1 MTATR
6 PKDTTM
12 RILFT
17 VIPEKTTFL
26 HTVPL
31 AWALRTA
38 GHEVMVASAPS
49 FAGTITQAGLT
60 AVPVGRDA
68 SLWRVDG
75 MNPKKLEESRPGLP
89 TPWNVVVEPDDV
101 SWLDQLY
108 GHFNAVE
115 QGHKPE
121 NFPIIAGVVDFARHW
136 QPDLIIWE
144 PLSYAGAIAAKA
156 CGAAHA
162 RMLWSID
169 ILGATREHYLRLRDE
184 QPPGERAD
192 PLAEWLGGYGRKYG
206 YEFTEDMVTGHFTI
220 DQMPSSLR
228 MTAGRLHYAPIQYIP
243 YGGPAVISGWLRTAP
258 EQPRVGL
265 TLGTTA
271 TDRFAGYTFSIKDA
285 LDALSDVDIEVVA
298 TIAESEQHKF
308 GRVPD
313 NTRVIPYAPLDVL
326 AATCSVMINHAG
338 PGTFLTTARH
348 GVPQLNVPW
357 DFDEPELARRA
368 AEQGGSLTLHGNRV
382 TGDTIRDGV
391 LRLLNEPRFGERAA
405 ALRDEITAMP
415 APSQLVAQLE
425 ELTTKHR
432 SRPM

>member
-1 MTATR
+1 
-6 PKDTTM
+6 M
-12 RILFT
+12 RVLIT
-17 VIPEKTTFL
+17 VIPERTTFL

-38 GHEVMVASAPS
+38 GHEVLVASAPS

-68 SLWRVDG
+68 SLWRVED
-75 MNPKKLEESRPGLP
+75 MNPEKREEGRDGLP
-89 TPWNVVVEPDDV
+89 TPWDVVVQPDNV
-101 SWLDQLY
+101 TWLDQLY

-144 PLSYAGAIAAKA
+144 PLSYVGAIAAKA

-169 ILGATREHYLRLRDE
+169 VLGATRDHYLRLLGE

-206 YEFTEDMVTGHFTI
+206 YEFTEDMVTGQFTI
-220 DQMPSSLR
+220 DQMPPSLR
-228 MTAGRLHYAPIQYIP
+228 LAAEHVHYEPIQYSP
-243 YGGPAVISGWLRTAP
+243 YGGPAVIPKWLQGKPKR
-258 EQPRVGL
+258 PRVGL

-271 TDRFAGYTFSIKDA
+271 TERFAGYTFSVQDA

-298 TIAESEQHKF
+298 TIAESEQGKLS
-308 GRVPD
+308 RVPD
-313 NTRVIPYAPLDVL
+313 NVRVISYAPLDAL
-326 AATCSVMINHAG
+326 AAGCSVMINHCG
-338 PGTFLTTARH
+338 PGTFLTTARN
-348 GVPQLNVPW
+348 GVPQLHVPW
-357 DFDEPELARRA
+357 DFDEPELARRSA
-368 AEQGGSLTLHGNRV
+368 QQGGSLTLHGQSV

-391 LRLLNEPRFGERAA
+391 VRLLNEPGFGERAT
-405 ALRDEITAMP
+405 ALRDEIATMP
-415 APSQLVAQLE
+415 TPHELVTTLE

-432 SRPM
+432 SRPA

>member
-1 MTATR
+1 
-6 PKDTTM
+6 M
-12 RILFT
+12 RVLFT

-26 HTVPL
+26 HTAPL

-49 FAGTITQAGLT
+49 FAGVITQAGLT

-75 MNPKKLEESRPGLP
+75 MDTEKLEQSRPGLP
-89 TPWNVVVEPDDV
+89 TPWNVVAEPDGV
-101 SWLDQLY
+101 TWLDQLY

-115 QGHKPE
+115 HGHKPE
-121 NFPIIAGVVDFARHW
+121 NFPIVAGVVDFARHW

-144 PLSYAGAIAAKA
+144 PLSYVGAIAAKA
-156 CGAAHA
+156 CGAANA
-162 RMLWSID
+162 RMLWSFD
-169 ILGATREHYLRLRDE
+169 VLGVTRDHYRRLRDE
-184 QPPGERAD
+184 QPAAERAD

-206 YEFTEDMVTGHFTI
+206 YEFTEDMVTGDFTI
-220 DQMPSSLR
+220 DQMPPALRLTSS
-228 MTAGRLHYAPIQYIP
+228 RLHYLPVRYIP
-243 YGGPAVISGWLRTAP
+243 YGGPAVIPHWLRITP
-258 EQPRVGL
+258 ERPRVGL

-271 TDRFAGYTFSIKDA
+271 TDRFGGYTFSISDA
-285 LDALSDVDIEVVA
+285 LDALSELDVEVVA
-298 TIAESEQHKF
+298 TIADSERHKL
-308 GRVPD
+308 RTVPD
-313 NTRVIPYAPLDVL
+313 NTRIIAYAPLDAL

-338 PGTFLTTARH
+338 PGTFLTTAAR

-368 AEQGGSLTLHGNRV
+368 AGQGGALTCHGHRV
-382 TGDTIRDGV
+382 TGDHIRDGV
-391 LRLLNEPRFGERAA
+391 RRLLGEPRFAERAA

-415 APSQLVAQLE
+415 TPAELVAQLE
-425 ELTTKHR
+425 ELAIKHR